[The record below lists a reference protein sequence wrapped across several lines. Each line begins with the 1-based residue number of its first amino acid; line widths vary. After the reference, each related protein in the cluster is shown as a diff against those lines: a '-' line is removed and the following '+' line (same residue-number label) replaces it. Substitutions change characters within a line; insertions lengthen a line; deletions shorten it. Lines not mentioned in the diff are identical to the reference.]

1 MKSIHQLTHGSDFQ
15 SQVVKQVSFTYF
27 LLDVNSIGWSKRHL
41 LSTSFAGL
49 IIAAVLSSIA
59 AFSAIVIA
67 VWFIRGKIRAEE
79 RDDIV
84 RNGESIKKIK

>member
-1 MKSIHQLTHGSDFQ
+1 MKSIHQLAHGSDFQ
-15 SQVVKQVSFTYF
+15 SQVVKQVSFTYV

-41 LSTSFAGL
+41 LSISFAGL
-49 IIAAVLSSIA
+49 IAAVLSSIA
-59 AFSAIVIA
+59 AFSVIVIA

-84 RNGESIKKIK
+84 RNGESIKK